1 MKGYRTLKPFKIIK
15 EVEKELKAYRKVQFV
30 LDGNSNVGQE
40 LIIQERYL
48 I

>member
-1 MKGYRTLKPFKIIK
+1 MASWYNKTVE
-15 EVEKELKAYRKVQFV
+15 EVEKELKNNRKVQFV
-30 LDGNSNVGQE
+30 FDNNSNIGQE